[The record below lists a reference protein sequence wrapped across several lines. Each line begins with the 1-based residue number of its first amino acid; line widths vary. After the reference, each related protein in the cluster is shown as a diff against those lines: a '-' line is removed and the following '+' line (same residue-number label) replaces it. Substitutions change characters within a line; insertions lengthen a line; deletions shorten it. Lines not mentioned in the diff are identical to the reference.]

1 MKPTTV
7 FFLYCF
13 YCLQPYFATSSPTF
27 FKTYELCESSLYTFF
42 SFRVESLQ
50 KQTMGVTFNL
60 QIQSYWLFLY
70 RQKESFQLHGQIGLW
85 QIVQLSIFV
94 LSHEKCHYQSRWETN
109 FRFFFLFFGV
119 FYFLPLLENFSL
131 CKRYKLRFNS
141 HSPKKF
147 RQMTLN
153 WEWWRLCHSFINK
166 REWRKRG
173 MMC

>member
-60 QIQSYWLFLY
+60 QNSKLLTVSLPT
-70 RQKESFQLHGQIGLW
+70 EG
-85 QIVQLSIFV
+85 IFSV
-94 LSHEKCHYQSRWETN
+94 TRPNWPVANRPVVCFRTQPREMPLPKPLEKVT
-109 FRFFFLFFGV
+109 FVFFLFFWV

-153 WEWWRLCHSFINK
+153 WKWWRLCHSFINK